1 MQQAEII
8 MKESSDMSDKEKKF
22 QSRLFLGALLGSI
35 IIFFVI
41 KLFWKDASYSLLL
54 LLLMIGF
61 VLNFIISIIRSKK
74 QRQD

>member
-22 QSRLFLGALLGSI
+22 QSRLFLGAVLGSI
-35 IIFFVI
+35 IIFLVI

-54 LLLMIGF
+54 LLLMVGF
-61 VLNFIISIIRSKK
+61 VMNFIVSIIRSKK
-74 QRQD
+74 QKQD